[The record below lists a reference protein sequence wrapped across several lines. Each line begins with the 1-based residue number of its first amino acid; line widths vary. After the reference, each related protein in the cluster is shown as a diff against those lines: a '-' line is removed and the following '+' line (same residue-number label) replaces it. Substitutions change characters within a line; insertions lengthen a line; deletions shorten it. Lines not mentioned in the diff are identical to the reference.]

1 MNRRST
7 RLRRVARKY
16 ALDRKVAQLALAKA
30 EQERAALMETN
41 MRLQLARQQLAT
53 MGKAASGKDLAI
65 GGEWAGRL
73 DGATRSLAPSIKAAE
88 DRSVDAASAAQR
100 VGGQEELLRQ
110 RIGSAV
116 SAEARQ
122 YEARQAHVRQRK
134 QGGDASE

>member
-7 RLRRVARKY
+7 RLRRVARKH

-73 DGATRSLAPSIKAAE
+73 DGATLSLAPSIRAAE
-88 DRSVDAASAAQR
+88 HNSAVAANAAQR
-100 VGGQEELLRQ
+100 ADGQQELLLQ
-110 RIGSAV
+110 RIGSAI
-116 SAEARQ
+116 SAEAQ
-122 YEARQAHVRQRK
+122 QHEARQAYARQRK
-134 QGGDASE
+134 QSEDASE